1 VEDQA
6 ELLIGELID
15 LIEAQIKVLK
25 ESLEGQSAY
34 LLQEDLDI
42 LLKKREYI
50 YGFKQQED

>member
-1 VEDQA
+1 MEDQA